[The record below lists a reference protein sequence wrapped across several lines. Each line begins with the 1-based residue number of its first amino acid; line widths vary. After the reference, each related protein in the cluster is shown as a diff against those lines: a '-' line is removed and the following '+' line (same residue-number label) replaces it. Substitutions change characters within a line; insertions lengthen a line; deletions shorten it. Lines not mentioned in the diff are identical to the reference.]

1 MRGSGLLN
9 RRGRRGGHFRA
20 GVPPVEESVRWRRGE
35 QQDLKPVYQDN
46 CDTIK
51 NNIFNHT
58 FTSVLSVLDHDPFS
72 TKATSF
78 NYG

>member
-1 MRGSGLLN
+1 MRREVA
-9 RRGRRGGHFRA
+9 RRVSLRANFGGF
-20 GVPPVEESVRWRRGE
+20 PPPLESVRWRRGE

-51 NNIFNHT
+51 SNIFNHT

>member
-1 MRGSGLLN
+1 MQSVVARSYPHPMSTATSGDFRETLN
-9 RRGRRGGHFRA
+9 RRGRRGEHR
-20 GVPPVEESVRWRRGE
+20 
-35 QQDLKPVYQDN
+35 DLKPVYQDN

-51 NNIFNHT
+51 SNIFNHT

-78 NYG
+78 NYS